1 MALSIE
7 QVPATTAAKP
17 LCFVPPGPCDVV
29 ITNSNTTAA
38 DLVYVG
44 LSSAVTASTGMPVPS
59 SGELRFSGLKGSA
72 GAQLYVIAV
81 ANTGVGVLI
90 STPD

>member
-1 MALSIE
+1 MALSLE
-7 QVPATTAAKP
+7 QVPATTSAKP

-44 LSSAVTASTGMPVPS
+44 LSAGVTASNGIPVPA
-59 SGELRFSGLKGSA
+59 SGVLRFQGYRGSA

-81 ANTGVGVLI
+81 ASTGVGVLI